1 MFAKRD
7 LLIYDHVAS
16 DKCNVSRPENTQKA
30 TKNAVATLLAFCKE
44 VSPNETSVLTQNFA
58 SHSQKTV
65 NFYAGAFA
73 GANNYNVT
81 INF

>member
-30 TKNAVATLLAFCKE
+30 TKNAVATLLAFCNE
-44 VSPNETSVLTQNFA
+44 VSPNESSVLSQNFA

-65 NFYAGAFA
+65 IFYAGAFPR
-73 GANNYNVT
+73 ANNVT